1 MAVVVHPQNPLREID
16 EATAEQILQ
25 GKITS
30 WQSLGQ
36 DDRSIKLV
44 SDFRI
49 HRVTERLGA
58 IGRGMRFN
66 ERESAKGPE
75 TVARDR
81 WVMGFLAVDRH
92 LAGSGLKILPV
103 RPREGGAALLPSPQ
117 NVISGRYPFYA
128 YLVAAARPDAPPVT
142 QEFRKSLRPESYW
155 RSQLDYTLSG
165 DAVEEVWPLPD
176 PRIATPAVSGA
187 VAVLPL
193 EPLSKY
199 FLMTDS
205 SYHAAYEEAVA
216 AGIARDGRLK
226 LVDRA
231 ALARVL
237 GEHKLGLL
245 AAGQRP
251 RRPLVAADVLVLSF
265 VISEQSRAYLLI
277 EAIHAATTSLLGRL
291 KLPIDPARPA
301 EFPIPLAE
309 RVAQWWPGVLR
320 NLDAV
325 RSRPVWMLLPIA
337 GVEANDY
344 PRVEQF
350 RAACQS
356 RLAADS
362 AIFLT
367 NHTMLMDA
375 QREVLMELMGISRPA
390 GGKFTPAADYL
401 VDLQFLAGKVQLRVL
416 RGSDLA
422 NIREAAI
429 AASDSRAAAKAEDWL
444 SEQVASLS
452 ARQPARAA
460 LSPPVTA
467 PNAAQATLELERGGK
482 LRQEHETLQNK
493 YYQQHHGLENFT
505 PQEIEELH
513 RLDAEAN
520 RCFQRAAQL
529 DPSRESA
536 AYEAA
541 KSLFVHEHGTFAA
554 YCRAAE
560 AAGRFVE
567 TFPDSKHREEMLHD
581 AAMDC
586 MLMPTT
592 STCPAISAP
601 KRSASSIAARR
612 FSTPHNTWRFPG
624 RGPMQ

>member
-1 MAVVVHPQNPLREID
+1 M
-16 EATAEQILQ
+16 
-25 GKITS
+25 
-30 WQSLGQ
+30 
-36 DDRSIKLV
+36 
-44 SDFRI
+44 
-49 HRVTERLGA
+49 
-58 IGRGMRFN
+58 
-66 ERESAKGPE
+66 
-75 TVARDR
+75 
-81 WVMGFLAVDRH
+81 
-92 LAGSGLKILPV
+92 
-103 RPREGGAALLPSPQ
+103 
-117 NVISGRYPFYA
+117 
-128 YLVAAARPDAPPVT
+128 T

-586 MLMPTT
+586 RLECLPRRRARQ
-592 STCPAISAP
+592 SRPRSDLPAVSPQGDFLRRTILGDSPAGARCNDAALLLHDDGAVRGACFRG
-601 KRSASSIAARR
+601 RSRADVVSVR
-612 FSTPHNTWRFPG
+612 PG
-624 RGPMQ
+624 RGWTARLHLVERLPAAEISGQETEETSIRRFADSHAAALARPRGRPLETGQGPALDDLCELFQTNPRGTSFYRWLRGNAASATCPKRITAMNRGGPRWPSP